1 MSGSNAVFRIL
12 QCRAIDALFK
22 QIRMIKEITMST
34 TLSGDL
40 HNLDYSDDYQL
51 TRTADTY
58 KYELTPSDGGKVSFR
73 VESFQPHYPGIPS
86 NWSTIED
93 KSKVASGAT
102 LTGTFTVPP
111 TKISATDSTNSTL
124 IKVTFSR
131 EVLSAGVDYKL
142 VFYPA

>member
-1 MSGSNAVFRIL
+1 
-12 QCRAIDALFK
+12 
-22 QIRMIKEITMST
+22 MST

-51 TRTADTY
+51 TRTADVY

-73 VESFQPHYPGIPS
+73 VESFQPHYPGIS
-86 NWSTIED
+86 SKWSTIED

-102 LTGTFTVPP
+102 LTGSFTVPS
-111 TKISATDSTNSTL
+111 TKISDTDSTNSTL

-131 EVLSAGVDYKL
+131 EVSSAGVDYKL

>member
-1 MSGSNAVFRIL
+1 
-12 QCRAIDALFK
+12 
-22 QIRMIKEITMST
+22 MST

-51 TRTADTY
+51 TRTADVY
-58 KYELTPSDGGKVSFR
+58 KYELTPSDGGRVSFR
-73 VESFQPHYPGIPS
+73 VESFQPHYPGIS
-86 NWSTIED
+86 SKWSTIED

-102 LTGTFTVPP
+102 LTGSFTVPP